1 MASPWR
7 ARAFFWTVLFAATA
21 VSIAANAA
29 HARLIATGVPGA
41 WAAAVATVPP
51 VVLLV
56 ATEGLQ
62 ILVRTHQRSS
72 WTYRCAVAM
81 TVFLALAAFALS
93 FFSLRDLAIRCGIQP
108 WLAWLWPLVVD
119 VCIAQCTVVLQAL
132 GHTSRSE
139 KADDPTP
146 PVGHL
151 APLGMSDNGAV
162 LIDVA
167 PTVADEAATSSVDA
181 PADLL
186 PVARQIVG
194 DGATK
199 QPPEVVAEVLR
210 RHQVGER
217 AGAIASSM
225 GLHHSTVNRLL
236 NEGHRRTLAG
246 GRDVRSSTPEEMVS
260 HD

>member
-29 HARLIATGVPGA
+29 HARLIAATGVPVA

-132 GHTSRSE
+132 GHTNRPVMTDDGAPTLALAEPSE
-139 KADDPTP
+139 
-146 PVGHL
+146 
-151 APLGMSDNGAV
+151 MSDDRAG

-167 PTVADEAATSSVDA
+167 TADSGEAAPATGA

-210 RHQVGER
+210 RHQFGER
-217 AGAIASSM
+217 PGAIASSM

-246 GRDVRSSTPEEMVS
+246 GRDARPSTREEIS
-260 HD
+260 

>member
-1 MASPWR
+1 M
-7 ARAFFWTVLFAATA
+7 LFAATA

-41 WAAAVATVPP
+41 WAAAVAT

>member
-1 MASPWR
+1 MASAWR

-29 HARLIATGVPGA
+29 HARLIATDVPGA

-62 ILVRTHQRSS
+62 ILVRTHRRSS
-72 WTYRCAVAM
+72 VTYLCAVAM

-93 FFSLRDLAIRCGIQP
+93 FFSLRDLAIRCGIHP

-132 GHTSRSE
+132 GHASGSGPG
-139 KADDPTP
+139 DDS
-146 PVGHL
+146 VS
-151 APLGMSDNGAV
+151 APAAGTLGMPSAV
-162 LIDVA
+162 VA
-167 PTVADEAATSSVDA
+167 EAAPIRADEAPVSVDG

-186 PVARQIVG
+186 PVAQQIVG

-210 RHQVGER
+210 RHHFGER
-217 AGAIASSM
+217 PGAIASSM

-246 GRDVRSSTPEEMVS
+246 GREIRSSGGDS
-260 HD
+260 

>member
-132 GHTSRSE
+132 GHTSRPG
-139 KADDPTP
+139 KTGAAAP
-146 PVGHL
+146 PL
-151 APLGMSDNGAV
+151 ARAEPLGMSEEGAV

-167 PTVADEAATSSVDA
+167 PAGADEAPPTVDA

-210 RHQVGER
+210 RHQIGER

-246 GRDVRSSTPEEMVS
+246 GRDARPSTREEI
-260 HD
+260 HA

>member
-1 MASPWR
+1 
-7 ARAFFWTVLFAATA
+7 
-21 VSIAANAA
+21 
-29 HARLIATGVPGA
+29 
-41 WAAAVATVPP
+41 
-51 VVLLV
+51 
-56 ATEGLQ
+56 
-62 ILVRTHQRSS
+62 
-72 WTYRCAVAM
+72 M